1 MRISTKGRY
10 AVIAMLD
17 IALHDKT
24 GPITLSDISQCQ
36 GISLSYLEQLFSKL
50 RKNKL
55 VKGVRGLGGGYRLAM
70 PSSEIS
76 IAHIIDAVDEKMDLT
91 KCGGKGNCN
100 DGKKCLTHRLWWDL
114 TRKLNE
120 FLSKI
125 TLDQYVNR
133 PELADLVKKQDVQYG
148 RFLNREF

>member
-55 VKGVRGLGGGYRLAM
+55 VKGVRGPGGGYRLAM